1 MTIGASMTDG
11 KVVVKPD
18 IDWGFTCKYETDYT
32 VDRQATVTSAVLDHD
47 FGSQNGQFS
56 FDFKFYETESFEMVR
71 ENPTYKVGQQI
82 NFGRE

>member
-1 MTIGASMTDG
+1 MTDG

-32 VDRQATVTSAVLDHD
+32 VDREATVTSSVLDHD

-56 FDFKFYETESFEMVR
+56 FDFKFYETESFDIVQ
-71 ENPTYKVGQQI
+71 ENRAFTVKDFPMSLSFPAFQI
-82 NFGRE
+82 N